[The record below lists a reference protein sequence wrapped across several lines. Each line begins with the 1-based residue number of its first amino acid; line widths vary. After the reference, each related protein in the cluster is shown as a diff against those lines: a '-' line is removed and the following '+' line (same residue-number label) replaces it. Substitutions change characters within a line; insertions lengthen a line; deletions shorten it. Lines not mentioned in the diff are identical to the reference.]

1 MKYQHVLSISLKDG
15 VVTQEDFV
23 WVHWVGDHPEQHKAG
38 QFWHEMVEDPSW
50 FSVEKPE
57 YTINKNYETVYKV

>member
-23 WVHWVGDHPEQHKAG
+23 WVHWLDDHPEQHKAE
-38 QFWHEMVEDPSW
+38 QFWTEMVKDPSW
-50 FSVEKPE
+50 FSVKKPE
-57 YTINKNYETVYKV
+57 YTITSEYQTVYKV